1 MEIKLKNIVLNR
13 PDVKINADIKVINKT
28 EPELLNIPA
37 ISVLSCNGITGIA
50 AVATNEEV

>member
-1 MEIKLKNIVLNR
+1 MEIKLKNISLNR
-13 PDVKINADIKVINKT
+13 PDLKINADIKVINKT

-37 ISVLSCNGITGIA
+37 ISVLSCNGVIGIA

>member
-28 EPELLNIPA
+28 EPESLNIPA
-37 ISVLSCNGITGIA
+37 ISALSCNGIIGIA
-50 AVATNEEV
+50 AVATIEEV